1 MTSPAA
7 FKLLSFYATP
17 IHECSYLVDREAV
30 TVFADPEFRKDTALY
45 SVLSR
50 YGFRRSGQHI
60 YRPRCPTC
68 SACVPVRG
76 PVMEF
81 EPRRSQRRTWR
92 QNQDIQ
98 VRACEPRFREEHFRL
113 YRRYLEARHKGGGMD
128 NPSPG
133 QYMEFLVSPWS
144 HTVFYEIRLGSQL
157 LGVTVADRLEDG
169 LSAVYTFFD
178 PEYRKRSL
186 GVYAIL
192 WELEEAR
199 RLGVEW
205 LYLGYWIKESAKMRY
220 KTDYQPLEYFQNG
233 HWVRRPADES

>member
-1 MTSPAA
+1 MTSPAP

-17 IHECSYLVDREAV
+17 VHECSYLLDREAV

-68 SACVPVRG
+68 SACVPVRV

-81 EPRRSQRRTWR
+81 APRRSQRRTWR
-92 QNQDIQ
+92 QNQDLRVQ
-98 VRACEPRFREEHFRL
+98 TCEPRFKEEHFSL
-113 YRRYLEARHKGGGMD
+113 YRRYLESRHKGGGMD
-128 NPSPG
+128 NPSPS

-144 HTVFYEIRLGSQL
+144 HTVFYEVRLGQQL
-157 LGVTVADRLEDG
+157 LGVTVADHLEDG

-178 PEYRKRSL
+178 PEYRRRSL
-186 GVYAIL
+186 GVYAVL
-192 WELEEAR
+192 WELEEAK
-199 RLGVEW
+199 RLGLEW
-205 LYLGYWIKESAKMRY
+205 LYLGYWIKESTKMRY
-220 KTDYQPLEYFQNG
+220 KTEYQPLEYFQDG
-233 HWVRRPADES
+233 HWVRRPADG